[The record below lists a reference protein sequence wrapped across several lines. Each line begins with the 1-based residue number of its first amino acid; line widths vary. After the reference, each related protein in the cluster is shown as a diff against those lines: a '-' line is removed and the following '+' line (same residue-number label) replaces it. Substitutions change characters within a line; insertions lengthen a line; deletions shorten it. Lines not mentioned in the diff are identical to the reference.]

1 MDAYLFLAEF
11 WEPGDRIYVFGAGCG
26 AYCARAL
33 TRLLNIVGVLAPGCD
48 ELLQYVLENW
58 ALPHTHRTPQDWESL
73 ARLATRLFGL
83 PDADIAVGV
92 EYLGLWDTTK
102 VPGLSRES
110 AQHLDTDP
118 LANVAAGRHAVA
130 IDERRLPAREHLM
143 SPAAAVEEVW
153 FRGNARGR
161 HRRVGRGRRPLAGI
175 ALDWVLEGA
184 VRAGLRLADPT
195 GAAASAP
202 TEVDVLTDDHR
213 PPAGTRFGIGLRSV
227 PDEAFVHASVRVF
240 LGRHP
245 LYWHRLPAMM
255 CWADPGWPARSE
267 RLVTAATGPLVTVPQ
282 RLNA

>member
-153 FRGNARGR
+153 FRGTHADVTGGSGGPATTGR
-161 HRRVGRGRRPLAGI
+161 Y
-175 ALDWVLEGA
+175 
-184 VRAGLRLADPT
+184 RAGLGPRGGGT
-195 GAAASAP
+195 GGAAARRSDRCGGVGA
-202 TEVDVLTDDHR
+202 HR
-213 PPAGTRFGIGLRSV
+213 
-227 PDEAFVHASVRVF
+227 
-240 LGRHP
+240 GRCA
-245 LYWHRLPAMM
+245 HR
-255 CWADPGWPARSE
+255 
-267 RLVTAATGPLVTVPQ
+267 
-282 RLNA
+282 